1 MTEQTDKPLTHLSLS
16 ASNRS
21 AREYVN
27 LAAEG
32 LLWLDAPYQ
41 RGSVWTEAQQRGLV
55 KSWKLGIPI
64 PAVIVNDRNNPRW
77 AERNGYDARYVV
89 IDGKQRITAA
99 IAWFTGELAVPAS
112 WFEPDHIE
120 ATVDTDDGT
129 YVTYT
134 GLTLKGQRLFANRAL
149 IPVVEAKV
157 ATVAEEAAIY
167 LLVNTAGTAQ
177 SAEDLGRAANIAD
190 QS

>member
-99 IAWFTGELAVPAS
+99 IAMLTGGWGGLLWFIGAYRVAS
-112 WFEPDHIE
+112 TIRRRR
-120 ATVDTDDGT
+120 
-129 YVTYT
+129 
-134 GLTLKGQRLFANRAL
+134 QRMSLP
-149 IPVVEAKV
+149 PVQHDRDK
-157 ATVAEEAAIY
+157 
-167 LLVNTAGTAQ
+167 LGSTADSLRSAQ
-177 SAEDLGRAANIAD
+177 S
-190 QS
+190 